1 MWRGCCHLMAP
12 GGCEFV
18 PPRSIGG
25 GRAASRVGS
34 CCPTGMGQD
43 QGVDLGLLI
52 PAGALGGDA
61 NSSPEVTVWM

>member
-1 MWRGCCHLMAP
+1 M
-12 GGCEFV
+12 

-25 GRAASRVGS
+25 GRGTSRVGS